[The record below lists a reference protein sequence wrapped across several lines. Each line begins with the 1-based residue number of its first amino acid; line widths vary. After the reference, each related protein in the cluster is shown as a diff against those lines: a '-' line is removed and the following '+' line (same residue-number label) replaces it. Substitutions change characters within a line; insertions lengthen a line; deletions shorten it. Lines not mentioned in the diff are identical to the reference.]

1 MLVGRS
7 DVGKTALVHEIG
19 RRIAEGDA
27 PEPLRGRRLW
37 RISANELIA
46 GAQYTGMWQQRAQ
59 RLVAEA
65 RETRAI
71 VAMGDPIG
79 IIDAGRWS
87 QSSNN
92 LSRFLRPYVESGD
105 LSLICECTPEQFAS
119 AHAKEPSFADAF
131 HRVDIPEPPLA
142 VTREIAA
149 EVVRRLSETASVA
162 IKAEAVDAALELTRR
177 FEPYRSFPGKAI
189 RLIEDAVRE
198 RPKDATSLD
207 RADVTETFARR
218 SGMPVALLSD
228 AHKIRHGDVLTHF
241 ESRVLGQPGA
251 TTAMTDIVM
260 VIKAALNDPGKP
272 LASFFFV
279 GPTGV
284 GKTELA
290 KALAEYLFGSR
301 ERLIRIDMG
310 EYGSADAVQR
320 LIGTAWGANE
330 GELTRRV
337 REQPF
342 CVLLLDEIEKA
353 HWSVFDALLAVLD
366 EGRLTDASGR
376 SADFRN
382 AVVIMTSNLGA
393 TRARTGALGFGAGSE
408 VTQEAAYVEE
418 AESFFRPEFFNRI
431 NRIVVFHALGAETV
445 RLIARRELDRL
456 LKREGVVRRD
466 VQVEVDDAV
475 IDAVSAAG
483 FHPRYGA
490 RPLHRQI
497 EQSIMKPLARLL
509 VDRPPRTGDFI
520 RITLSNG
527 DIAVT
532 AERVSEPR
540 DQERRRAHRRAEA
553 DASLTSLEKAAV
565 AFAAELESDDAAAS
579 ADDLRA
585 TLSELIE
592 NSHESTFWDDTERA
606 RETLSRL
613 YGLEQI
619 IGRYDRLR
627 DRAAGLCELARRVRE
642 THHKARSKE
651 ISTAIEEMRDQ
662 LLVLRLELAAAA
674 AGADG
679 ETAELEIAPVGSA
692 DAWAMRLVVM
702 YEQWA
707 DRTGRTSQRADEKR
721 ITITGAATLD
731 LLRGESGLHR
741 HVRPDRTEELA
752 RVLIRGLPAADLN
765 GGRVVRV
772 YEEGK
777 RRLVRDPITRA
788 RVTHLTSVLDE
799 GHIDAFLIAALRHPG
814 TVGTGAAR
822 PNRSR

>member
-1 MLVGRS
+1 
-7 DVGKTALVHEIG
+7 
-19 RRIAEGDA
+19 
-27 PEPLRGRRLW
+27 
-37 RISANELIA
+37 
-46 GAQYTGMWQQRAQ
+46 
-59 RLVAEA
+59 
-65 RETRAI
+65 
-71 VAMGDPIG
+71 MGDPIG

-105 LSLICECTPEQFAS
+105 LSLICECTPEQLAS
-119 AHAKEPSFADAF
+119 AHTKEPSFADAF
-131 HRVDIPEPPLA
+131 HRVDIPEPSLS

-149 EVVRRLSETASVA
+149 EVVGRLSETASVE
-162 IKAEAVDAALELTRR
+162 IKPEAVDAALELTRR

-189 RLIEDAVRE
+189 RLIEDSVRE

-218 SGMPVALLSD
+218 SGMPVVLLSD
-228 AHKIRHGDVLTHF
+228 AHKIRHEDVLSHF

-260 VIKAALNDPGKP
+260 VIKAALNDPAKP
-272 LASFFFV
+272 LSSFFFV

-320 LIGTAWGANE
+320 LIGTTWGSNE

-393 TRARTGALGFGAGSE
+393 TRARTGALGFGTGATSE
-408 VTQEAAYVEE
+408 VNQDDAYVEE

-431 NRIVVFHALGAETV
+431 NRIVVFHALGTETV

-456 LKREGVVRRD
+456 LKREGIVRRD

-475 IDAVSAAG
+475 IEAVSAAG

-497 EQSIMKPLARLL
+497 EQSVMKPLARLL
-509 VDRPPRTGDFI
+509 VDRPPRIGDFI

-532 AERVSEPR
+532 AEHVSEPR

-642 THHKARSKE
+642 THNKARSKE
-651 ISTAIEEMRDQ
+651 VPGAIEEMRDQ

-679 ETAELEIAPVGSA
+679 ETAELEIVPVGSA
-692 DAWAMRLVVM
+692 DAWAMRLVLM

-707 DRTGRTSQRADEKR
+707 DRTGRTSERTGEKG

-752 RVLIRGLPAADLN
+752 RVL
-765 GGRVVRV
+765 
-772 YEEGK
+772 
-777 RRLVRDPITRA
+777 TR
-788 RVTHLTSVLDE
+788 
-799 GHIDAFLIAALRHPG
+799 
-814 TVGTGAAR
+814 
-822 PNRSR
+822 